1 MPAMINCHA
10 EFYQG
15 TKGQLFRLTRTPKKI
30 NAHIIYIAPLFEQA
44 NQTRHIST
52 RCAINSYT
60 QGVQSIVFDHFGTGD
75 SAGELNDATL
85 MLWQQDIV
93 AQISV
98 IKASSSKPIFLSVVL
113 TAALLLNDEIVSL
126 VDGVLFAQ
134 PEFNGKSFTRQLKRM
149 AVAGKLVKSTAIM
162 SDGNRADG
170 SIVDI
175 AGYQFTEQ
183 LFNELAKQSI
193 NKLSESNLVCTWF
206 EWLTP
211 GNELTPSRVKQ
222 KQGFQLTFPQTE
234 FVMIDDDKYW
244 QSTELQLAQQFLQ
257 LDQQE
262 ISQLIKQNKATGQ

>member
-1 MPAMINCHA
+1 MSAMINYHA

-15 TKGQLFRLTRTPKKI
+15 TKGQLFRLTRTPRKI

-52 RCAINSYT
+52 RSATNAYSL
-60 QGVQSIVFDHFGTGD
+60 GVQSIVFDHFGTGD
-75 SAGELNDATL
+75 SAGELIDATL

-93 AQISV
+93 KQIRA

-113 TAALLLNDEIVSL
+113 SAALLLNDEIVSL
-126 VDGVLFAQ
+126 IDGVLFAQ

-149 AVAGKLVKSTAIM
+149 AVAGNLVKSTEIM

-175 AGYQFTEQ
+175 AGYQFTQQ
-183 LFNELAKQSI
+183 LYNELAKQNI
-193 NKLSESNLVCTWF
+193 NKLSEFNLVCTWF

-211 GNELTPSRVKQ
+211 GNELTPSRVKK
-222 KQGFQLTFPQTE
+222 KQDFQLTFPQTK

-244 QSTELQLAQQFLQ
+244 QSTELQLAQHFLQ
-257 LDQQE
+257 QDQQE
-262 ISQLIKQNKATGQ
+262 ISRLVKKNKATGQ